1 MCIFD
6 TSVTM
11 FSNICSTLLFFFP
24 PVCTSESNYLV
35 LIALDREFNVCER
48 CQVDILEIETLCECD
63 IAIMSAS
70 HIFLFVLWS

>member
-24 PVCTSESNYLV
+24 QCVLDESNYLV

-48 CQVDILEIETLCECD
+48 CLVDNLEIETLCEFD
-63 IAIMSAS
+63 IAIMSTS
-70 HIFLFVLWS
+70 HIFLS